1 MKKGLILFFLVLSI
15 VSCGQK
21 SSKKQK
27 EINPDTLQHNS
38 ESKNDANKIDKKV
51 INEIEDTNSSI
62 SNYICYTNDNNKSQ
76 KIWIRFNN
84 SNKAMEIKYHG
95 QSESI
100 PLKFVRDEYIEGGS
114 QPTIIDYY
122 DEIYHGEINGHYK
135 LTKSGNWYY
144 VLYIRGR
151 DNKEFNFT
159 VDHTTDILSSTSCF

>member
-21 SSKKQK
+21 SNKKQK

-51 INEIEDTNSSI
+51 IND
-62 SNYICYTNDNNKSQ
+62 
-76 KIWIRFNN
+76 
-84 SNKAMEIKYHG
+84 
-95 QSESI
+95 
-100 PLKFVRDEYIEGGS
+100 IEGGT

-122 DEIYHGEINGHYK
+122 DEIYNGEINGHYK

-159 VDHTTDILSSTSCF
+159 VDHTTDILSTTSCF